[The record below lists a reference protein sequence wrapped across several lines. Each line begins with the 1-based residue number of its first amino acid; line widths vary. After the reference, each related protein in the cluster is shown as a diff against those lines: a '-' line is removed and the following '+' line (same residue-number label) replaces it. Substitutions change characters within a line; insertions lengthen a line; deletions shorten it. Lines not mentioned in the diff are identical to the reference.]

1 VWKFEHALVEK
12 RYAELF
18 YVWGVD
24 SSDSNEVFQ
33 VPTVEAHRGRVSESR
48 SAGSTSGRPRRPVPL
63 SLSRCLPRRPRP
75 PQVCRYQCT
84 PGPYCPL
91 PLISIHVILKC
102 LIQSRVYGTDPSVK
116 RTLRCQYYS
125 TMPMALHY
133 GSKRRGSL
141 SRPALFIKFQVS
153 CGNNIRLWPGCRR
166 QEEIKCSWMRP
177 QMSQMVIRAH
187 LAWLRGGLVIIS
199 RCDIC
204 QWVQGLAASP
214 YPQPCML
221 NQHNIYAQIVHC
233 TRAINRTCQVEA

>member
-1 VWKFEHALVEK
+1 MRSSRNVMLNCSTFGALIRVTQTK
-12 RYAELF
+12 
-18 YVWGVD
+18 
-24 SSDSNEVFQ
+24 SSKY
-33 VPTVEAHRGRVSESR
+33 
-48 SAGSTSGRPRRPVPL
+48 L
-63 SLSRCLPRRPRP
+63 LSRHIGGGSQSQDPPVARRDGLDDLYR
-75 PQVCRYQCT
+75 CRLAAVFLVDLALRRCAVT
-84 PGPYCPL
+84 SVP
-91 PLISIHVILKC
+91 
-102 LIQSRVYGTDPSVK
+102 QSRVYGTDPSVK